1 MKFEVKWKREKKERN
16 FLIVLSIVFAVFWVL
31 GNYEVLGFS
40 GLSLICVCT
49 ARVILYSIILYI
61 LLGIIW
67 DKILAFEMMDSKEER
82 KKSKK
87 LYWGIVGICLI
98 CWLPYFLTLYP
109 GVVTWDSE
117 WQVEQA
123 IGVSSY
129 SNHQP
134 WIQTLMST
142 DLCLCHL
149 LSVSERDK
157 KNISDWLSDF
167 LCSFSNQCVLCC
179 DNVER
184 RAYGSNSPFV
194 FCDFVEN
201 GVQ

>member
-1 MKFEVKWKREKKERN
+1 M
-16 FLIVLSIVFAVFWVL
+16 
-31 GNYEVLGFS
+31 
-40 GLSLICVCT
+40 ICVCT

-87 LYWGIVGICLI
+87 LYSGNRWNRLI

-123 IGVSSY
+123 IGLSSY

-134 WIQTLMST
+134 WIQTLMI
-142 DLCLCHL
+142 
-149 LSVSERDK
+149 K
-157 KNISDWLSDF
+157 
-167 LCSFSNQCVLCC
+167 FS
-179 DNVER
+179 
-184 RAYGSNSPFV
+184 AFW
-194 FCDFVEN
+194 EN
-201 GVQ
+201 